1 MHRAFKANLLAASQD
16 ALNSLATA
24 FSLQAAAKAACFYAL
39 EFLPPVNGSMY
50 SLKDI

>member
-16 ALNSLATA
+16 ALNDLAIAFFSRAAAEAA
-24 FSLQAAAKAACFYAL
+24 FSYAFVSL
-39 EFLPPVNGSMY
+39 LPVNGSMY